1 MLALVRRLLVVVGI
15 GGAVLGFIAE
25 RPWVGLLLA
34 VFTFAL
40 ILHLCM
46 ELLVRND

>member
-15 GGAVLGFIAE
+15 GGAVLGFIAA

-34 VFTFAL
+34 VLTFAL
-40 ILHLCM
+40 IPHLCM
-46 ELLVRND
+46 ELLARND